1 MVDMD
6 DFLLQQC
13 LVGVVYLC
21 IFYEIVGLIR
31 QNIYAEPEM
40 EIDSTAVYESNMAKA
55 MKKVNMDTSKQ
66 AATFRRFPSRNMY
79 QMRSFRD

>member
-1 MVDMD
+1 MD
-6 DFLLQQC
+6 DILLQQC

-31 QNIYAEPEM
+31 QNIYAEPEI
-40 EIDSTAVYESNMAKA
+40 EIDATAVHESNMAKA
-55 MKKVNMDTSKQ
+55 MKKVHIETSKQ
-66 AATFRRFPSRNMY
+66 ALQYKRFPSRNMY